1 MKNWNKK
8 TKIMLCSVLTLCI
21 AFLCVL
27 GVQWWLDQRNEVTY
41 VKHAKVLHPPT
52 DKETKDIMET
62 SYKNEMDQTIDRPTM
77 KEITD
82 FTTSKTYEEVLQ
94 KAIGKVNIP
103 SLNLEVPI
111 FPGTNNQ
118 YLKAGATTYTKEQVP
133 GQGNYVLFGHN
144 LERDGVLFSDIPHIK
159 IGSEVIVTQGEKAVT
174 YVVQTKKVVSE
185 KETRVLDTTEK
196 ATLTLITCNK
206 ATQTNQRVVVTAIQ
220 K

>member
-1 MKNWNKK
+1 MKKWKRK
-8 TKIMLCSVLTLCI
+8 TKIIFTSVAILCI
-21 AFLCVL
+21 AMICVL
-27 GVQWWLDQRNEVTY
+27 GVQWGLDYHNESTY
-41 VKHAKVLHPPT
+41 AKHAKVLQPPT
-52 DKETKDIMET
+52 DKETKEIVET
-62 SYKNEMDQTIDRPTM
+62 SYEQEDSIERPSM
-77 KEITD
+77 KDITD
-82 FTTSKTYEEVLQ
+82 FTASEQYEEML
-94 KAIGKVNIP
+94 KKSIGKVTIP
-103 SLNLEVPI
+103 SLELELPI
-111 FPGTNNQ
+111 FPGTNNA
-118 YLKAGATTYTKEQVP
+118 YLKAGATTYTKEQIP

-144 LERDGVLFSDIPHIK
+144 LERNGVLFSDVPRIK